1 MLQSKKALPGE
12 ARSCVST
19 TLILA
24 FLFLFVVATRW
35 PLAPKYL
42 YYFDSANFAL
52 SLENFNPALHQPQP
66 PGYPLYVLL
75 IRAIHLFVGPAE
87 KVLLISGIVAAF
99 AAIVLI
105 FFFARDLFG
114 RTAGVLGA
122 TLLAS
127 NPAFWFAGITNQV
140 RLFLAVGALGVGW
153 LAWRA
158 LTRPDDPRWLYGAF
172 AALGIAA
179 GFRPELGLLLLPLL
193 AWVWWKTGHSAPRL
207 INAIAILASCTL
219 PWLAFIA
226 WVVGGPQAFLNMCRS
241 YTDDQ
246 FSHSSL
252 FFGATGHS
260 AYKMFASAAVWTFLG
275 SLIWLWAVPF
285 TVKRAFSDRPR
296 TAPLFLAIAFLPTF
310 LFSAFVHIGDPDQA
324 LAGVAVV
331 CLLGAGVLA
340 ALLARW
346 QYRGLYVTIM
356 LILEVHAWIFFFPPS
371 HLGRASGYKA
381 MVAVDQLTRHA
392 IDGVR
397 ALDGKGQLII
407 VHYGSPVASRQLTYY
422 FPDAYVVV
430 LPGPGHAPG
439 EYAEVY
445 HHHTPLSPQPGT
457 NVDLPA
463 GLTTVVCVRPT
474 PPKDSFRWA
483 QSGTVYYRRWINQAP
498 ITIGGFSL
506 VRTPTVT
513 TVSNSTS
520 SF

>member
-12 ARSCVST
+12 PSSCVST

-75 IRAIHLFVGPAE
+75 IRFIHVFVGPAE
-87 KVLLISGIVAAF
+87 KVLLISGLVAAF

-114 RTAGVLGA
+114 HTAGVLGA

-140 RLFLAVGALGVGW
+140 RIFLAVGALGVGW

-158 LTRPDDPRWLYGAF
+158 LTHPDDPRWLYAAF
-172 AALGIAA
+172 GALGIAA
-179 GFRPELGLLLLPLL
+179 GFRPELGVLLLPLL
-193 AWVWWKTGHSAPRL
+193 AWVWWQSGHSAARL
-207 INAIAILASCTL
+207 ITAASILASCTL
-219 PWLAFIA
+219 PWLAFLA
-226 WVVGGPQAFLNMCRS
+226 WVVGGPQVFLNICRA

-260 AYKMFASAAVWTFLG
+260 AYKMFASAVVWTFLG
-275 SLIWLWAVPF
+275 SLIWVWAVPL
-285 TVKRAFSDRPR
+285 TVRRIFGEHPRRA
-296 TAPLFLAIAFLPTF
+296 ALFLAVAFLPTF

-324 LAGVAVV
+324 LAGVAFV
-331 CLLGAGVLA
+331 CLFGGGVLA

-346 QYRGLYVTIM
+346 QLDGLFVTLL
-356 LILEVHAWIFFFPPS
+356 LILPLHAWTFFFPPS
-371 HLGRASGYKA
+371 RLGRASGYKA
-381 MVAVDQLTRHA
+381 VVAVDRLTRNA

-430 LPGPGHAPG
+430 LPGPGHSAN
-439 EYAEVY
+439 EYAEVF
-445 HHHTPLSPQPGT
+445 HHHVPLAPQPGIR
-457 NVDLPA
+457 VDLPA

-474 PPKDSFRWA
+474 PPDDRSKWA
-483 QSGTVYYRRWINQAP
+483 QSGSVYYRQWIQQAP

-506 VRTPTVT
+506 ARTDTVT

-520 SF
+520 SY

>member
-1 MLQSKKALPGE
+1 MLQSQKALPGGKS
-12 ARSCVST
+12 SCVST
-19 TLILA
+19 TLVLA
-24 FLFLFVVATRW
+24 FLFVFVVATRW

-52 SLENFNPALHQPQP
+52 ALENFNPALHQPQP

-75 IRAIHLFVGPAE
+75 LRTIHLFVGPAE
-87 KVLLISGIVAAF
+87 KVLLISGLIAAF

-105 FFFARDLFG
+105 FFLARDLFG
-114 RTAGVLGA
+114 RNAGILGA

-127 NPAFWFAGITNQV
+127 NPVFWFGGITNQV
-140 RLFLAVGALGVGW
+140 RVFLAVGALGIGW

-158 LTRPDDPRWLYGAF
+158 LTHPDDPRWLYGAC

-179 GFRPELGLLLLPLL
+179 GFRPELGVLLLPLL
-193 AWVWWKTGHSAPRL
+193 GWVWWETGRSVERL
-207 INAIAILASCTL
+207 INAGALLAACTL
-219 PWLAFIA
+219 PWLAFVA
-226 WVVGGPQAFLNMCRS
+226 WVVGGPERLLEICQAYSN
-241 YTDDQ
+241 DQ
-246 FSHSSL
+246 FGRTSL
-252 FFGATGHS
+252 FFGAAGHS
-260 AYKMFASAAVWTFLG
+260 AYKMFAAAVVWTFLG
-275 SLIWLWAVPF
+275 SLVWLWAVPLTAKRIF
-285 TVKRAFSDRPR
+285 TEHPR
-296 TAPLFLAIAFLPTF
+296 RGATFLALGFLPTF

-324 LAGVAVV
+324 LAGVAFV

-340 ALLARW
+340 ALLAKW
-346 QYRGLYVTIM
+346 QFRSLFVP
-356 LILEVHAWIFFFPPS
+356 LILILQLHAWLFFFPPS
-371 HLGRASGYKA
+371 RLGRASGYKA
-381 MVAVDQLTRHA
+381 VVAVDRLTRGA

-430 LPGPGHAPG
+430 LPGPGHSAN
-439 EYAEVY
+439 EYAEVF
-445 HHHTPLSPQPGT
+445 HHHVPLAPQPGT
-457 NVDLPA
+457 TVDLPA

-474 PPKDSFRWA
+474 PPNDPSRWA

>member
-1 MLQSKKALPGE
+1 MHQSKKALPGE
-12 ARSCVST
+12 ARSCVWT
-19 TLILA
+19 TLVLA
-24 FLFLFVVATRW
+24 FLFVFVAVTRW

-52 SLENFNPALHQPQP
+52 SIENFNPALHQPQP

-75 IRAIHLFVGPAE
+75 LRTIHLFVGPAE
-87 KVLLISGIVAAF
+87 KVLLISGLVAAF

-114 RTAGVLGA
+114 RTAGAIAA

-153 LAWRA
+153 LAWRS
-158 LTRPDDPRWLYGAF
+158 LTNPDDPRWLYGAF

-193 AWVWWKTGHSAPRL
+193 AWVWWETGRSAPRL
-207 INAIAILASCTL
+207 INAVCILASCTV

-226 WVVGGPQAFLNMCRS
+226 WVVGGPEVFWNICRA

-260 AYKMFASAAVWTFLG
+260 AYKMFAAAAVWTFLG
-275 SLIWLWAVPF
+275 SLIWLWALPF
-285 TVKRAFSDRPR
+285 TAKRIFTEHRR
-296 TAPLFLAIAFLPTF
+296 NAPLFFAFAFLPTF

-324 LAGVAVV
+324 LAGVAFV
-331 CLLGAGVLA
+331 CLFGAGVLA
-340 ALLARW
+340 ALLSRW
-346 QYRGLYVTIM
+346 QPGGLYVTLL
-356 LILEVHAWIFFFPPS
+356 LILQLHAWIFFFPPS
-371 HLGRASGYKA
+371 RLGRASGYKA
-381 MVAVDQLTRHA
+381 VVAVDRLTRDA

-430 LPGPGHAPG
+430 LPGPGHSPT
-439 EYAEVY
+439 EYPEVF
-445 HHHTPLSPQPGT
+445 HHHVPLAPEPGT
-457 NVDLPA
+457 RVDLPA
-463 GLTTVVCVRPT
+463 GLTTVVCVEPA
-474 PPKDSFRWA
+474 PPKGPAQWA
-483 QSGTVYYRRWINQAP
+483 RSGSVYYRQWVQPGP

-506 VRTPTVT
+506 IRTPTVT